1 MGLSAAAKK
10 SLSLNL
16 ADVWERGDGEGEER
30 QKKGGGGNPFGSGG
44 RDHPPGGGRAR
55 IPVHPRDKKK
65 GAKGKRKTFHLS
77 KLTSHFVPF
86 CLRLKLDFSAKSW
99 RLQQQIRE
107 SLTSHL
113 ALSET

>member
-30 QKKGGGGNPFGSGG
+30 QKKGGNPFGSGG
-44 RDHPPGGGRAR
+44 RDHPPPAPGGGRAR
-55 IPVHPRDKKK
+55 IPVHPKDKKK

-86 CLRLKLDFSAKSW
+86 CLRLKLDFSAKK
-99 RLQQQIRE
+99 
-107 SLTSHL
+107 L
-113 ALSET
+113 APSAADPRKFDLSFGTV